1 MDLEIAI
8 PSEVNQ
14 RKTNIIYIHYILY
27 YIYIYIR
34 HIICL
39 YVGSKKRIIL
49 MNLYTKQK

>member
-27 YIYIYIR
+27 YIYIYKTYNMP
-34 HIICL
+34 IC
-39 YVGSKKRIIL
+39 GI
-49 MNLYTKQK
+49 